1 MSSRYKPKPLPP
13 LRPSHAPQ
21 KGPRPCDDFFRRM
34 HADMVEMF
42 PENYQRADDLPYG
55 VWITE
60 DGTQYLFDRQY
71 RPMWQRQP
79 GEPATR
85 ADPAEWIPWRVVY
98 MLHDDKPSPH
108 HSKRLREALLAVVQV
123 FLEGGPL
130 YARKWVPPVTGMLVA
145 QAPIPIIKLVHDDTD
160 PEDST

>member
-1 MSSRYKPKPLPP
+1 
-13 LRPSHAPQ
+13 
-21 KGPRPCDDFFRRM
+21 
-34 HADMVEMF
+34 
-42 PENYQRADDLPYG
+42 
-55 VWITE
+55 
-60 DGTQYLFDRQY
+60 
-71 RPMWQRQP
+71 
-79 GEPATR
+79 
-85 ADPAEWIPWRVVY
+85 

-130 YARKWVPPVTGMLVA
+130 YARKWVPPVMGMLVA